1 MTTGT
6 MHMGGHATGA
16 ARPGAACPSV
26 PSYDG
31 TSAPIVT
38 KPWPASNALQV
49 MTVFG
54 IDRPT
59 RRPSERFP

>member
-16 ARPGAACPSV
+16 SRPGATCPSV
-26 PSYDG
+26 LAYRG
-31 TSAPIVT
+31 TSAPHAT
-38 KPWPASNALQV
+38 KPWLADLQV

-54 IDRPT
+54 IDRPA
-59 RRPSERFP
+59 RRPLERFP

>member
-16 ARPGAACPSV
+16 ARPGATCL
-26 PSYDG
+26 
-31 TSAPIVT
+31 SALAYRGASASHAT
-38 KPWPASNALQV
+38 KPWLVDNLQV

-54 IDRPT
+54 IDRPA
-59 RRPSERFP
+59 RRPMERFP

>member
-16 ARPGAACPSV
+16 ARPGACPSV
-26 PSYDG
+26 LIYKG
-31 TSAPIVT
+31 ISAPIVT